1 MARILFDQAQLD
13 VSEDADEVL
22 NRVVN
27 SRDGLRRGNGSIIAP
42 AGWVVLTEADTD
54 RPIYVQV
61 ERVGYVCDGSLSF
74 RP

>member
-13 VSEDADEVL
+13 VTEDVEEVL

-42 AGWVVLTEADTD
+42 AGWVVLTEADSDT
-54 RPIYVQV
+54 PIYVQV
-61 ERVGYVCDGSLSF
+61 GRVGDVCDA
-74 RP
+74 